1 MQLNYTQPA
10 SNWHEALPIGNGR
23 LGAMVFGDI
32 QNERLQLNEDT
43 LWSGHPRDCDNP
55 AAKAILPLVR
65 KAVFDGDYARAD
77 ELSRRM
83 QGPFNQS
90 YLPMADLRLTFLHTG
105 EASNYHRVLDLDRAV
120 VVTRYTVGKT
130 HYTRDVFASAP
141 DDAIFMRLGCDQRGG
156 LSFTIALDSP
166 LHFSIKPVKDGLLLR
181 GKAPN
186 HQSKHH
192 PDG

>member
-55 AAKAILPLVR
+55 AAKDILPLVR

-90 YLPMADLRLTFLHTG
+90 YLPMADLRLHFDHAGAISCL
-105 EASNYHRVLDLDRAV
+105 L
-120 VVTRYTVGKT
+120 YTSPSP
-130 HYTRDVFASAP
+130 RD
-141 DDAIFMRLGCDQRGG
+141 
-156 LSFTIALDSP
+156 
-166 LHFSIKPVKDGLLLR
+166 
-181 GKAPN
+181 
-186 HQSKHH
+186 
-192 PDG
+192 